1 MNMYKSL
8 KLEAQRVQDRIT
20 ELSDEL
26 VEDLRDNFF
35 SHQYRSIVAEQ
46 YRSLVEYHI
55 ALQER
60 IAFHEKDMMNMKRG
74 AEDSCASD

>member
-1 MNMYKSL
+1 MNVYKSL
-8 KLEAQRVQDRIT
+8 ELEAQRVQDRIA

-35 SHQYRSIVAEQ
+35 SHQYRSLVAEQ

-60 IAFHEKDMMNMKRG
+60 IAFHKKDMMNMKRG
-74 AEDSCASD
+74 ADFE